1 MLVRLVFILIESYKM
16 SKVILTPTMNGAS
29 NIDKSRQATNLSNL
43 NEDRK
48 GWQKI
53 VDGDQ
58 KSKIIPTIKSRLEKN
73 YEYYGFNS
81 KDKIDFIAVQKLA
94 NAYIKADAWLQIN
107 YCRDSTRQSI
117 DESVQ
122 TATLKKYINDSFE
135 NIANGKEVPFNG
147 KIVSKKEAIGLNGKQ
162 IKARSVDANGNVNGR
177 QVKLFQ
183 KYSKVAGSGQSHQT
197 LETQNWL
204 EECSKIQDKSII
216 FIAQL
221 DGGEAESHITELR
234 KVVSQCE
241 NIFVGNSEQVIDW
254 LNSQAK

>member
-1 MLVRLVFILIESYKM
+1 MAKVIIIESK
-16 SKVILTPTMNGAS
+16 NGAD
-29 NIDKSRQATNLSNL
+29 NIDRSRQATNMSNL

-53 VDGDQ
+53 VNGDT
-58 KSKIIPTIKSRLEKN
+58 KNKIVPTIRSRLEKN
-73 YEYYGFNS
+73 YEYYGF
-81 KDKIDFIAVQKLA
+81 KQKEDIDFAAVQKLA
-94 NAYIKADAWLQIN
+94 KAYIEADPWLQIN

-135 NIANGKEVPFNG
+135 NIPNGKEVPFNG
-147 KIVSKKEAIGLNGKQ
+147 KIVSKKEAVGLNGKQ
-162 IKARSVDANGNVNGR
+162 IKSRSVDAVGQIGNR
-177 QVKLFQ
+177 KVKVFQ

-204 EECSKIQDKSII
+204 EECSKISDKTII
-216 FIAQL
+216 FVAQL
-221 DGGEAESHITELR
+221 DGGEAESHIPELR
-234 KVVSQCE
+234 KLTVGQD

-254 LNSQAK
+254 LNSLNK

>member
-1 MLVRLVFILIESYKM
+1 M
-16 SKVILTPTMNGAS
+16 SKVILTPTKNGAN

-53 VDGDQ
+53 VEGDQ
-58 KSKIIPTIKSRLEKN
+58 KNKIIPTIKSRLIKN
-73 YEYYGFNS
+73 YEYYGFDS
-81 KDKIDFIAVQKLA
+81 KDDIDFDAVQRMAKK
-94 NAYIKADAWLQIN
+94 YIDTDPWLQID

-122 TATLKKYINDSFE
+122 TATLKKYINESFE

-147 KIVSKKEAIGLNGKQ
+147 EIVSKKEAVGLNGKQ
-162 IKARSVDANGNVNGR
+162 IKARSVDAIGNVSGR
-177 QVKLFQ
+177 KVKIFQ
-183 KYSKVAGSGQSHQT
+183 KYSKVSGSGQSHQT

-204 EECSKIQDKSII
+204 EECVKVKDKSIL
-216 FIAQL
+216 FVAQL
-221 DGGEAESHITELR
+221 DGGEAESHIPELR
-234 KVVSQCE
+234 KVVDQQE

-254 LNSQAK
+254 LNAQTK

>member
-1 MLVRLVFILIESYKM
+1 M
-16 SKVILTPTMNGAS
+16 SKVILTPTTNGAS

-53 VDGDQ
+53 VDGDR
-58 KSKIIPTIKSRLEKN
+58 KNKIIPTIKSRLEKN

-81 KDKIDFIAVQKLA
+81 KDDIDFNAVQRLA
-94 NAYIKADAWLQIN
+94 KAYLDADDWLQIN

-135 NIANGKEVPFNG
+135 NISNGKEVPFNG
-147 KIVSKKEAIGLNGKQ
+147 KIVSKKEAVGLNGKQ
-162 IKARSVDANGNVNGR
+162 IKSRSVDAIGNLDGR
-177 QVKLFQ
+177 KVKLFQ

-204 EECSKIQDKSII
+204 EECSKIEDKSII
-216 FIAQL
+216 FVAQL
-221 DGGEAESHITELR
+221 DGGEAESHIPELR
-234 KVVSQCE
+234 KVVSEFE
-241 NIFVGNSEQVIDW
+241 NIFVGNTEQVINW
-254 LNSQAK
+254 LNSLAK

>member
-1 MLVRLVFILIESYKM
+1 M
-16 SKVILTPTMNGAS
+16 SKVILTPTKNGAS

-58 KSKIIPTIKSRLEKN
+58 KNKIIPTIKSRLEKN
-73 YEYYGFNS
+73 YEYYGFSS
-81 KDKIDFIAVQKLA
+81 KNDIDFKAVQRMARTYLD
-94 NAYIKADAWLQIN
+94 ADPWLQID

-147 KIVSKKEAIGLNGKQ
+147 NIVSKKEAVGLNGKQ
-162 IKARSVDANGNVNGR
+162 IKARSVDAIGTLANR
-177 QVKLFQ
+177 KVKLFQ

-204 EECSKIQDKSII
+204 EECSKIQDKSIV
-216 FIAQL
+216 FVAQL
-221 DGGEAESHITELR
+221 DGGEAESHIEELR
-234 KVVSQCE
+234 KVVSQFD

-254 LNSQAK
+254 LNALDK